1 MQNDNDN
8 DNDDLFIYYFGFL
21 FLLCHAVSA
30 VYSAIFF
37 LSTESMEI
45 VL

>member
-30 VYSAIFF
+30 VYSAIFRIKF
-37 LSTESMEI
+37 RIHTNPY
-45 VL
+45 